1 MFQQRSLLG
10 FFQELAL
17 KIKQFWAKV
26 TPIVLSRPLKPW
38 GEISVRQF
46 LLASDRFRRDN
57 GFYNVER
64 RLHPGL
70 DYYGCT
76 VGVALISD

>member
-1 MFQQRSLLG
+1 MFKQRSLLD

-17 KIKQFWAKV
+17 KIKQIWSTVKTNV
-26 TPIVLSRPLKPW
+26 VSRPLEPW
-38 GEISVRQF
+38 SEMLVGWF

-57 GFYNVER
+57 GFYKIER

-70 DYYGCT
+70 EYYGCT
-76 VGVALISD
+76 VGVALIGD